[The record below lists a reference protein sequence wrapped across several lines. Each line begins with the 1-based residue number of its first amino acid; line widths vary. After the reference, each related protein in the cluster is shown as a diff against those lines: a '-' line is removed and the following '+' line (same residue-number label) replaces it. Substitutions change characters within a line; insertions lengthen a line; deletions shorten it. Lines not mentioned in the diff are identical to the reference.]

1 MEYAAIIGLLILA
14 FAMGRSSKPTV
25 RVVTREGELENAY
38 NEGYGRGRLGP
49 FGPSLDDLNLALHRQ
64 EGLVGAINDNYHDL
78 KQAAK
83 KMAAPGNDE
92 PKAN

>member
-14 FAMGRSSKPTV
+14 FAMGRSSKPSV
-25 RVVTREGELENAY
+25 KIVTRDEHYETAY
-38 NEGYGRGRLGP
+38 NEGYGRGRLAP

-83 KMAAPGNDE
+83 KMAAPDNE
-92 PKAN
+92 PTKAN